1 MRRRI
6 AGPPPHADGIVVL
19 TGGADRIEAALRLL
33 SNGDGDRLLV
43 SGTGGGA
50 NLNDLARS
58 AGIDPGPLA
67 GRVTLGRGAATT
79 HGNAAET
86 ASWAQQAG
94 LHSLIVVTAAYHMP
108 RALTEIGRALPG
120 VRLYPAP
127 VQPPGILGADGW
139 PTAAGLR
146 LLVRRSRTS
155 SWPPSLA
162 SRCWSLRPLRSSR
175 RHRSATTRRGEV
187 GGGCACGPAPLPPP
201 ARGRK
206 GRESVSIIL
215 HSAKRMKS
223 FVGLQEIEWAVL
235 GDHSGGSMMERTL
248 RRRYSSSFNP

>member
-1 MRRRI
+1 MRIAGAILLMVLLAWGAGFVWFIRNASRI

-146 LLVRRSRTS
+146 LLVEE
-155 SWPPSLA
+155 WNKLLA
-162 SRCWSLRPLRSSR
+162 AKLGL
-175 RHRSATTRRGEV
+175 TLLE
-187 GGGCACGPAPLPPP
+187 PAPPPLLSAASKCNHP
-201 ARGRK
+201 K
-206 GRESVSIIL
+206 G
-215 HSAKRMKS
+215 
-223 FVGLQEIEWAVL
+223 
-235 GDHSGGSMMERTL
+235 
-248 RRRYSSSFNP
+248 